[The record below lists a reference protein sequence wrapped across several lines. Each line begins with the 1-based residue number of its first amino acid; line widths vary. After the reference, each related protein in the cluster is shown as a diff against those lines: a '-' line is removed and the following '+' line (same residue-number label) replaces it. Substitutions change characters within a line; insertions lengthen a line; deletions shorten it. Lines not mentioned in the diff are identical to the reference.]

1 VVHTVEGDS
10 EAVVLPDE
18 SLVGE
23 PIKKA
28 AKRPKNQLKY
38 HLTRYY
44 VAKINGLGAN
54 SEGLFWSFFTFSPN
68 YLVESPG
75 RQNDQRRGHRER
87 DRDDSQATGSSER
100 RASAGN
106 SGGF

>member
-28 AKRPKNQLKY
+28 AKRPENQLKY

-44 VAKINGLGAN
+44 VAKINGA
-54 SEGLFWSFFTFSPN
+54 WS
-68 YLVESPG
+68 
-75 RQNDQRRGHRER
+75 Q
-87 DRDDSQATGSSER
+87 
-100 RASAGN
+100 
-106 SGGF
+106 